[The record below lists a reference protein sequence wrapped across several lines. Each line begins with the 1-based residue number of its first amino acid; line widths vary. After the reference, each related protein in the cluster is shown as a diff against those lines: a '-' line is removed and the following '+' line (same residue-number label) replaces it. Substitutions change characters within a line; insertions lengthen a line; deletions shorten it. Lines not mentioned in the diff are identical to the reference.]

1 MTGVPLINVLL
12 TYDTFGRL
20 KHFEVTGHDGSQTA
34 GSNIVCASV
43 SILALTFAKSL
54 LELLEIP
61 MSGTIEKGCISL
73 SLIGNSPVRA
83 EDLNLLLKSFKLG
96 ISSIIKE
103 YGNVIDI
110 KEKTLN

>member
-1 MTGVPLINVLL
+1 MTVFLLINVLL

-20 KHFEVTGHDGSQTA
+20 KHFEVTGHDGSQSA
-34 GSNIVCASV
+34 GSNVICASV
-43 SILALTFAKSL
+43 SALALTFVKSL

-61 MSGTIEKGCISL
+61 MSGTIEKGYISL
-73 SLIGNSPVRA
+73 SMIENPPLRQ

-103 YGNVIDI
+103 YGNVIEI
-110 KEKTLN
+110 REKTLI

>member
-1 MTGVPLINVLL
+1 MTGVFLINVLL

-20 KHFEVTGHDGSQTA
+20 TQFEVTGHDGSQCA
-34 GSNIVCASV
+34 GTNVICASV
-43 SILALTFAKSL
+43 SVLALTFVKSL

-73 SLIGNSPVRA
+73 YLTENPPLRQ
-83 EDLNLLLKSFKLG
+83 EELKLLLKSFKLG

-103 YGNVIDI
+103 YGNVIEL
-110 KEKTLN
+110 KEKTLI